1 MTPMSTHSIGI
12 EQSGRVPVDKTNG
25 LMSQQVRTGR
35 LDVLVPHLI
44 RGQLLRPG
52 FVRMSLKLG
61 VARQMPSWAKLQF
74 LNAGVARPDLERVL
88 GRITG
93 LESWADEWERLGVE
107 RHADGQAAM
116 ALGDRRKAARNFL
129 AASSAFNFSQYVIFM
144 DTRRK
149 RALHEACVNSY
160 AEAAPLADPPAQRIE
175 VMFRRRPMVGYLRV
189 PRGAMGPVPVV
200 VMFNGTNAV
209 KEELHWWSDAFIAR
223 GLATIVF
230 DGPGMGE
237 TFHRLSMVGEPRPV
251 GVAILNYIETRPELD
266 PGAISFVGL
275 SLGGYCAIR
284 MASHDPRVKAVAA
297 VSPPFSAD
305 VYWKVTLAGMRREL
319 AALYSIQEHEM
330 EKVIDRITLAND
342 LPNLVCPLLV
352 AGGGQDHITPG
363 TEAWRI
369 FDAARGEREIV
380 FYPRGGHDCFNVMS
394 ELRPR
399 LVAWVARQLEPH
411 RGVTPPRRAW
421 DGGTYDSSWSAA
433 EAVDPSFAEAL
444 CGDEPR
450 REWHRA
456 DEPGVPVRFEWPWH
470 KTSGEHIEVV
480 HKASPAEHLRT
491 PWIAPA

>member
-1 MTPMSTHSIGI
+1 MSTHSIGI
-12 EQSGRVPVDKTNG
+12 EQSGRVPVLNTNG

-52 FVRMSLKLG
+52 FVRMSLRLG

-74 LNAGVARPDLERVL
+74 LNAGVTRRDLERVL

-107 RHADGQAAM
+107 RHADGEAAL
-116 ALGDRRKAARNFL
+116 ARGDRRAAALNFL

-149 RALHEACVNSY
+149 RALHEACVKSY
-160 AEAAPLADPPAQRIE
+160 AEAAPLTDPPAHRIE

-189 PRGAMGPVPVV
+189 PRGATGPVPVVV
-200 VMFNGTNAV
+200 VMFNGTNSV

-266 PGAISFVGL
+266 PGAISFVGM

-319 AALYSIQEHEM
+319 AALYSIEEHEM

-342 LPNLVCPLLV
+342 LPNLSCPLMV

-411 RGVTPPRRAW
+411 RGVTPKRRAW
-421 DGGTYDSSWSAA
+421 DGGTFDPSWSAA
-433 EAVDPSFAEAL
+433 EAVDPDFADAL
-444 CGDEPR
+444 RGEEPR
-450 REWHRA
+450 REWHAA
-456 DEPGVPVRFEWPWH
+456 DEPGVPVRWEWPWQ
-470 KTSGEHIEVV
+470 KSSRDRIEVV
-480 HKASPAEHLRT
+480 HQASPAEHLRT

>member
-1 MTPMSTHSIGI
+1 MQAPMCVLTPCDWALLPVCVGSDPATASSRPWKRLEIGQPGADDEWTPVACAMHLDECTERNRATPRAMTPMSTHSIGI
-12 EQSGRVPVDKTNG
+12 EQSGRVPVAKTNG
-25 LMSQQVRTGR
+25 LMSHQVRTGR

-52 FVRMSLKLG
+52 FVRMSLRLG
-61 VARQMPSWAKLQF
+61 VARQMPAWAKLQF

-93 LESWADEWERLGVE
+93 LESWADEWERLGIE

-116 ALGDRRKAARNFL
+116 VLGDRRKAARNFL

-189 PRGAMGPVPVV
+189 PRNATGPVPVV
-200 VMFNGTNAV
+200 VMFNGTNSV
-209 KEELHWWSDAFIAR
+209 KEELHWWSDAFLAR
-223 GLATIVF
+223 NLATIVF

-266 PGAISFVGL
+266 PGAVSLVGL

-305 VYWKVTLAGMRREL
+305 VYWKVTLAGMR
-319 AALYSIQEHEM
+319 
-330 EKVIDRITLAND
+330 V
-342 LPNLVCPLLV
+342 
-352 AGGGQDHITPG
+352 
-363 TEAWRI
+363 
-369 FDAARGEREIV
+369 
-380 FYPRGGHDCFNVMS
+380 
-394 ELRPR
+394 
-399 LVAWVARQLEPH
+399 
-411 RGVTPPRRAW
+411 
-421 DGGTYDSSWSAA
+421 
-433 EAVDPSFAEAL
+433 
-444 CGDEPR
+444 
-450 REWHRA
+450 
-456 DEPGVPVRFEWPWH
+456 
-470 KTSGEHIEVV
+470 
-480 HKASPAEHLRT
+480 
-491 PWIAPA
+491 